1 MKKIHA
7 PIAAIAI
14 FLTIA
19 SCKKDLQ
26 ENPIKESAIETTA
39 VAVENNKV
47 AAQGISESEWISNT
61 SWTSVQRPSH
71 SVFFTNIKSDIS
83 VETAEQGLIRIVKAN
98 GTGNSV
104 KSLPFEE
111 TINGTR
117 YYWYYQVTEGN
128 VMIAVDVYGSNT
140 NPAEG
145 SLFKSVVLTKEAV
158 ADQETKGNT
167 KDKLMS
173 MPVETITAK

>member
-7 PIAAIAI
+7 PIAALAL

-19 SCKKDLQ
+19 SCKKDLN
-26 ENPIKESAIETTA
+26 ETNISEPTIETTA
-39 VAVENNKV
+39 LAVENNKV
-47 AAQGISESEWISNT
+47 ASQGITESEWIANT
-61 SWTSVQRPSH
+61 SWTAVQRPSH

-104 KSLPFEE
+104 QSLPFEE
-111 TINGTR
+111 TVNGTK

-128 VMIAVDVYGSNT
+128 VMIAVDVYGTDS
-140 NPAEG
+140 NPAQG
-145 SLFKSVVLTKEAV
+145 SIFKSVVLTKDAV

-167 KDKLMS
+167 KAKLMS
-173 MPVETITAK
+173 MPVETITAL